1 MDGFLEISEESVVSL
16 CFRAE
21 VLGVDPDWVQQA
33 LRQSFCAVIFPRQ
46 LELPTLSLAT
56 CDG

>member
-1 MDGFLEISEESVVSL
+1 MDDFLEISEESVVSL

-33 LRQSFCAVIFPRQ
+33 LRQSFCASIFPRQ
-46 LELPTLSLAT
+46 LELPT
-56 CDG
+56 